1 LESWQEVN
9 HDFTGTTEVKRKFI
23 SGNQRHAKCF
33 GVEVRNKT
41 TLRPKLYERRRV
53 CMSAHV
59 YEARSKLLLFILCRK
74 KKQNFDRSSKKWK
87 TLDVTVTKC

>member
-1 LESWQEVN
+1 
-9 HDFTGTTEVKRKFI
+9 
-23 SGNQRHAKCF
+23 
-33 GVEVRNKT
+33 
-41 TLRPKLYERRRV
+41 
-53 CMSAHV
+53 MSAHV